1 MFENFPWLLLPLVL
15 IFLLIVIF
23 YPKFGFKDR
32 WKHYKQASQRVLLED
47 ALKYIFDQEQQG
59 HSIGVDALIG
69 KLKISS
75 KKTYDLIGQMAE
87 QDLIQIQRNQVHLSD
102 DGERLALQIIRAH
115 RLWERYLLDEARMP
129 LGQVHDHAHHRE
141 HGMTQ
146 KEIDELDAALGYPLS
161 DPHGDPIPN
170 AAGNFFPYEKGIQV
184 NEWREGVLGKIV
196 HLEDE
201 PEIAFAQIMAAGL
214 RPGQIVRILEKTP
227 QRVVLTD
234 GEQEFTLA
242 PAVAAN
248 VYLQELSKDDLI
260 QREAIP
266 LSTLPTQAQANIVRL
281 DDRCQGFTRRRF
293 LDLGLTPGTKIYPE
307 LDNSFGDPRAY
318 RVRGTLIALRSDQ
331 AEAIW
336 VTPIQTAALKR

>member
-1 MFENFPWLLLPLVL
+1 MFENFSWILFFLILLLLLVL
-15 IFLLIVIF
+15 VFFPVYGLI
-23 YPKFGFKDR
+23 DR
-32 WKHYKQASQRVLLED
+32 WRRYKIANKRVLLED

-59 HSIGVDALIG
+59 HTVGVDALSG
-69 KLKISS
+69 KLNISS
-75 KKTYDLIGQMAE
+75 KSAFNLIEQMTE
-87 QDLIQIQRNQVHLSD
+87 QGLIATQKNLVHLSD

-129 LGQVHDHAHHRE
+129 LDKVHDQAKRRQ

-146 KEIDELDAALGYPLS
+146 KEIDELDASLGYPLS
-161 DPHGDPIPN
+161 DPHGDPIPT
-170 AAGNFFPYEKGIQV
+170 AAGTFHPHEKGIQV
-184 NEWREGVLGKIV
+184 NDWEEGVFGKIV

-201 PEIAFAQIMAAGL
+201 PALAFAQIMAAGL
-214 RPGQIVRILEKTP
+214 KPGQLVRILEMNQ
-227 QRVVLTD
+227 QRVILTD
-234 GEQEFTLA
+234 GEQEFNLA

-248 VYLQELSKDDLI
+248 VYVQPLSKEELV
-260 QREAIP
+260 QRDAIP
-266 LSTLPTQAQANIVRL
+266 LNQLPTEMEAEIVRL

-331 AEAIW
+331 AEDIW
-336 VTPIQTAALKR
+336 VTPMQVIS